1 MFILLYSEKKNKLD
15 MDKIEEI
22 SNYLNGSI

>member
-15 MDKIEEI
+15 MDEIEEI